1 MNWQALKAAGQGALC
16 FKLEV
21 IKKAISFIVLI
32 MSIPFGV
39 FAISLSSAFCGFVS
53 MLINM
58 TPNKKVLGYGIF
70 EQLIDVLKPSIA
82 TLFSVVIA
90 LLLIHISNGNLISLI
105 VAPLGSLG
113 CYIVLSKL
121 MNIEGFNLLMD
132 KLSLRRN

>member
-1 MNWQALKAAGQGALC
+1 
-16 FKLEV
+16 
-21 IKKAISFIVLI
+21 
-32 MSIPFGV
+32 
-39 FAISLSSAFCGFVS
+39 

-105 VAPLGSLG
+105 VAPFGSLR

-121 MNIEGFNLLMD
+121 MNIEGFNLLVN

>member
-1 MNWQALKAAGQGALC
+1 MNWQALKAAGQGTLC

-32 MSIPFGV
+32 LSIPFGV
-39 FAISLSSAFCGFVS
+39 FTISLSSAFCGFVS

-82 TLFSVVIA
+82 TLISVIVA
-90 LLLIHISNGNLISLI
+90 LLLACIPNGNLISLL
-105 VAPLGSLG
+105 VASLGSIG
-113 CYIVLSKL
+113 CYILLSKL
-121 MNIEGFNLLMD
+121 MNIEGFNLLAE
-132 KLSLRRN
+132 KLSLRRD

>member
-1 MNWQALKAAGQGALC
+1 MGGDSP
-16 FKLEV
+16 
-21 IKKAISFIVLI
+21 IISGSTNSRSCQIW
-32 MSIPFGV
+32 S
-39 FAISLSSAFCGFVS
+39 
-53 MLINM
+53 NR
-58 TPNKKVLGYGIF
+58 
-70 EQLIDVLKPSIA
+70 
-82 TLFSVVIA
+82 A